1 MQRFLRVGLEGVKGK
16 VVHHHFRGVSVKTLL
31 FSFSS
36 SRRVISTRE
45 GLREVK
51 AVGNNGSPP
60 ELWDMSPEEWEVY
73 LDGISRDLGYR
84 REDVAFLTTG
94 ADVDKFGVGEGDFE
108 EFRVVSFATAGVA
121 SNAVR
126 VGKDEAS
133 TYEEGGRSH
142 NLGTVNIVL
151 LTDANLSDGALAE
164 SIITVTEAK
173 VRAFQDLDIRS
184 SYNPMENQA
193 TGTGTDNVV
202 VVSGGG
208 SLVSYVGG
216 HSKIGELMAEASYE
230 SVKEAVGRQ
239 NGIFLGRPME
249 ERLRERGISL
259 DELVEAGMEMY
270 VPDPEV
276 GGKKKVGSR
285 LKEEMARALK
295 DVNVASLILA
305 GMKLEDDGDS
315 VPGLRGEYRND
326 PVQLIADEILG
337 IQIATYIAGSRA
349 LFEFERIDRRKPGIL
364 GKLPPFLDDVLGG
377 LIAGCLVKV
386 CSK

>member
-1 MQRFLRVGLEGVKGK
+1 
-16 VVHHHFRGVSVKTLL
+16 
-31 FSFSS
+31 
-36 SRRVISTRE
+36 
-45 GLREVK
+45 
-51 AVGNNGSPP
+51 
-60 ELWDMSPEEWEVY
+60 
-73 LDGISRDLGYR
+73 
-84 REDVAFLTTG
+84 
-94 ADVDKFGVGEGDFE
+94 
-108 EFRVVSFATAGVA
+108 
-121 SNAVR
+121 
-126 VGKDEAS
+126 
-133 TYEEGGRSH
+133 
-142 NLGTVNIVL
+142 
-151 LTDANLSDGALAE
+151 
-164 SIITVTEAK
+164 
-173 VRAFQDLDIRS
+173 
-184 SYNPMENQA
+184 
-193 TGTGTDNVV
+193 
-202 VVSGGG
+202 
-208 SLVSYVGG
+208 
-216 HSKIGELMAEASYE
+216 
-230 SVKEAVGRQ
+230 
-239 NGIFLGRPME
+239 ME